1 MNILIIM
8 KIVNVCVNPYVDG
21 WGYQENLLPDYE
33 AKAGHEVVV
42 IAQAN
47 HFPKYLSMDE
57 VKEIKRKGKDYHI
70 GDIHVYRT
78 NFYLNTNNISFICT
92 GIYKLLNREQ
102 PDVIFHH
109 GVNASS
115 ILVCAWYKKHHP
127 STKLFV
133 DNHADYINESKYK
146 LWNSVILHGFM
157 GSIIRLTDKYI
168 DKYYGV
174 TPGRCTFLREVYCA
188 PQEKIKLLPI
198 GGDTDLIDSIKLSR
212 EDLRRKYGIPQDN
225 FVICSGG
232 KMGKYKGTDNLI
244 ASYTGLKSKIPNLK
258 LLLFG
263 SYLDE
268 DTEKRSKETEGVFN
282 MGWCDRMKTLELLK
296 LSDTAVWP
304 IHHTTLIEDAVA
316 SALPIIVRE
325 TSNTSHLVSGNGIFL
340 KHGTV
345 EEISEAV
352 LRIFSENSTYKD
364 KAEECRDK
372 FSYKK
377 IVQTIEEDCK

>member
-1 MNILIIM
+1 M
-8 KIVNVCVNPYVDG
+8 KLVNVCVNPYIDG

-33 AKAGHEVVV
+33 AKAGIETVV

-47 HFPKYLSMDE
+47 HFPKYLS
-57 VKEIKRKGKDYHI
+57 KESIQKIKQKGRDYYV
-70 GDIHVYRT
+70 GRVHVYRT

-92 GIYKLLNREQ
+92 GVYKLLKKEQ

-109 GVNASS
+109 GINAST
-115 ILVCAWYKKHHP
+115 ILVCAWYKRLHP
-127 STKLFV
+127 NVKLFV
-133 DNHADYINESKYK
+133 DNHADYINESKYRI
-146 LWNSVILHGFM
+146 WNEVVLHGFM
-157 GSIIRLTDKYI
+157 GGIVRLTNKYI
-168 DKYYGV
+168 NKYYGV
-174 TPGRCTFLREVYCA
+174 TPGRCTFLQEVYRA

-198 GGDTDLIDSIKLSR
+198 GGDTDLIDSIKTSQK
-212 EDLRRKYGIPQDN
+212 ELRSKYGIPQDS

-232 KMGKYKGTDNLI
+232 KMGKYKGTDCLI
-244 ASYTGLKSKIPNLK
+244 ESFTKLKDKMTNLK

-263 SYLDE
+263 NYLDAE
-268 DTEKRSKETEGVFN
+268 TEKLVEETDGVYN
-282 MGWCDRMKTLELLK
+282 MGWCNRMKTLELLK
-296 LSDTAVWP
+296 MSDVAIWP

-340 KHGTV
+340 KHGTE
-345 EEISEAV
+345 EEISEAI
-352 LRIFSENSTYKD
+352 LNIISDYKSY
-364 KAEECRDK
+364 KKNAVKNRDK